1 MGRVYFQKSEYH
13 SQFLMYVTTSVQS
26 MVISVGTLVG
36 ALLCAY
42 FVANHEYNLTVG
54 DYTLFI
60 SYIQQLYAPLNI
72 IGMLYS

>member
-1 MGRVYFQKSEYH
+1 
-13 SQFLMYVTTSVQS
+13 MYATTSVQS
-26 MVISVGTLVG
+26 VIISTGTLVG

-42 FVANHEYNLTVG
+42 FVANHENNLTVG